1 MNNQSTRRIL
11 LVDDDEALSSAL
23 HERLTSDGYEVSMVG
38 DGKAG
43 LETALTE
50 HPDLIILD
58 VMMPIMDGWETL
70 EALRADG
77 WGMDAKVIMLT
88 NADDMENVAR
98 AVSHQA
104 QEYLIKGTW
113 TLDDISAKVKDL
125 LG

>member
-1 MNNQSTRRIL
+1 MNNQSTKRIL

-23 HERLTSDGYEVSMVG
+23 HERLMSDGYEVSMVG

-43 LETALTE
+43 LETALAE

-58 VMMPIMDGWETL
+58 VMMPIMNGWETL

-88 NADDMENVAR
+88 NADDLENVSN

-113 TLDDISAKVKDL
+113 TLDDISAKVQGL